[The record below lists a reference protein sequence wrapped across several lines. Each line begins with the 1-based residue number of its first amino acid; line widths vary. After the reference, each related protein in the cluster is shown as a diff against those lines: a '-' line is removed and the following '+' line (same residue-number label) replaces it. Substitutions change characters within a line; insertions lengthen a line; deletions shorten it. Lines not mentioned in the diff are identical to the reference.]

1 MQLCLRNKGTIFTRS
16 KGEGNMAEHIDFG
29 KRGEQLAKEYLQ
41 KKGYKIL
48 KSNYRVGNAE
58 VDLIA
63 EFNKTTIFI
72 EVKTRMQSKY
82 GTPEMA
88 VTQEKRRNMKRV
100 ARAYIQYNK
109 LQGEVRFDIISITFS
124 NKNDYELMH
133 FDDAFF
139 LR

>member
-1 MQLCLRNKGTIFTRS
+1 
-16 KGEGNMAEHIDFG
+16 MAEHIDLG
-29 KRGEQLAKEYLQ
+29 KRGEQIAKEYLQ

-63 EFNKTTIFI
+63 EYKRQTIFI
-72 EVKTRMQSKY
+72 EVKTRMQSKF
-82 GTPEMA
+82 GTPELA
-88 VTQEKRRNMKRV
+88 VTEEKRRNMKKV
-100 ARAYIQYNK
+100 ARGYIQHNK

>member
-1 MQLCLRNKGTIFTRS
+1 
-16 KGEGNMAEHIDFG
+16 MAEHIDFG

-63 EFNKTTIFI
+63 EHNKQTIFI
-72 EVKTRMQSKY
+72 EVKTRMQSKF
-82 GTPEMA
+82 GNPEIA
-88 VTQEKRRNMKRV
+88 VTQEKRRNMKKV
-100 ARAYIQYNK
+100 ARGYIQYNK

>member
-1 MQLCLRNKGTIFTRS
+1 MQLSFRNKGTIFTRS
-16 KGEGNMAEHIDFG
+16 KGGGNMAEHIDFG

-63 EFNKTTIFI
+63 EHNKQTVFI
-72 EVKTRMQSKY
+72 EVKTRMQSKF
-82 GTPEMA
+82 GNPEMA

-100 ARAYIQYNK
+100 ARAYIQYTSCK
-109 LQGEVRFDIISITFS
+109 A
-124 NKNDYELMH
+124 K
-133 FDDAFF
+133 
-139 LR
+139 